1 MSRAVL
7 VGLLSVAALGC
18 TASGDP
24 STARPAPAAPAAA
37 APAAPAAPAHDLV
50 IRNRAAIE
58 ACLRKDLPEVSLRI
72 TINERGTATTLVE
85 AKTEVPD
92 EVKRCVIAAVDKL
105 PFAPAATTVTVDIA
119 R

>member
-24 STARPAPAAPAAA
+24 STARPAPAAA

-72 TINERGTATTLVE
+72 TIDERGTATTLVE